1 MKKIGLIAAVFSLLG
16 LGVSAWP
23 QVPPAPVQAVDADS
37 ALVKQYCAGCHS
49 ERGKAGGLSLA
60 SFEAAAAPQH
70 ADVAEK
76 MIRKLRAGMMPPPG
90 ARRAFARVLGGAPRR
105 PPTRASRAP
114 RPPPPPGPAPL
125 PSGST
130 AWSTP

>member
-16 LGVSAWP
+16 LGVSARP
-23 QVPPAPVQAVDADS
+23 QVTPAPVEAVDADS

-60 SFEAAAAPQH
+60 AFDAGTAAQH
-70 ADVAEK
+70 ADVSEK

-90 ARRAFARVLGGAPRR
+90 ARRPDEATLLALAEALETRIDTHAAIAPNPGRR
-105 PPTRASRAP
+105 SFQR
-114 RPPPPPGPAPL
+114 L
-125 PSGST
+125 N
-130 AWSTP
+130 

>member
-16 LGVSAWP
+16 LGVSARP
-23 QVPPAPVQAVDADS
+23 QVTPAPVEAVDADS

-60 SFEAAAAPQH
+60 SFDASAAVEHAPT
-70 ADVAEK
+70 VEK

-90 ARRAFARVLGGAPRR
+90 ARRPDPAAAGALAATLETGGGRGAP
-105 PPTRASRAP
+105 AD
-114 RPPPPPGPAPL
+114 PAP
-125 PSGST
+125 GRG
-130 AWSTP
+130 AFRRV